1 MYILARCPLTD
12 QQLLFFDERIGDT
25 MNLKFPTK
33 SANKVEVNDVL
44 RFFKED

>member
-12 QQLLFFDERIGDT
+12 QQLLFSDERIGDT

-44 RFFKED
+44 QFFKED